1 MLHELQKVVNLFF
14 FFIFFV
20 FFLVTRIMCIEM
32 LHLFQKVPIYLHNPK
47 KNSLFFNNYQVSL
60 FFLFFCLKKM
70 NLKKQQNIHTK
81 YKQYYYTFLHKVLYS
96 KWCQVPNEITGYGH
110 RNGWYWQN
118 YCYCSRSNQGSLLNN
133 EYSNAFLFLFL
144 T

>member
-1 MLHELQKVVNLFF
+1 MLHELQKVVNLIF

-81 YKQYYYTFLHKVLYS
+81 YKQYYYTFLHKVLYKRIIS
-96 KWCQVPNEITGYGH
+96 IQIVCVRIVNGARCQMKLRDTVTEMVGTGRIIAIALEATRGAY
-110 RNGWYWQN
+110 
-118 YCYCSRSNQGSLLNN
+118 
-133 EYSNAFLFLFL
+133 
-144 T
+144 